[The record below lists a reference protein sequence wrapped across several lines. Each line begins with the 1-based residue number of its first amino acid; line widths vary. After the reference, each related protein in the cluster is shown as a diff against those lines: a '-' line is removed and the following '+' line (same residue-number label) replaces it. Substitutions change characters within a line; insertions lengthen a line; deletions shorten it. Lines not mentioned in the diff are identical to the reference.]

1 VALTR
6 RSQVRRAAPARAG
19 AAPSPGRGPGA
30 LRIGAGVGAL
40 LLFCALAAL
49 LSRGAPAPWAALC
62 GVAFTL
68 PLCSLGEWLVHR
80 VLYHARVPGLGLL
93 RRIHQHGHHVA
104 LFPPGRYVQS
114 GPYPFMRVRAPL
126 LPFRMA
132 ESALDSRLTEW
143 SQVGLHAA
151 AGVPLVLLPAWALS
165 GRPAFLA
172 ACGLTLALVSFA
184 LAHVHGAMHTPRG
197 RWIEDRRW
205 FRWLD
210 RRHYLHHVDMKAN
223 LNFMLPLCDLLF
235 GTQRARLTPTEAARV
250 PSFEQAHTPG
260 GARR

>member
-1 VALTR
+1 MIL
-6 RSQVRRAAPARAG
+6 G
-19 AAPSPGRGPGA
+19 G
-30 LRIGAGVGAL
+30 GAL
-40 LLFCALAAL
+40 LLFCALALRAG
-49 LSRGAPAPWAALC
+49 RGAPAAWAALA

-104 LFPPGRYVQS
+104 LFPPTRYVQA

-132 ESALDSRLTEW
+132 DSALDSRLTEW
-143 SQVGLHAA
+143 SQVALHLA
-151 AGVPLVLLPAWALS
+151 AGVPLILLPAWLLN
-165 GRPAFLA
+165 GHPAFLA
-172 ACGLTLALVSFA
+172 GCLLTLALVSFA
-184 LAHVHGAMHTPRG
+184 LAHVHGAMHTPRD
-197 RWIEDRRW
+197 RWIERRRW

-210 RRHYLHHVDMKAN
+210 RRHYLHHVDMRAN

-235 GTQRARLTPTEAARV
+235 GTQRAHLTPTEAARH
-250 PSFEQAHTPG
+250 PPFEQA
-260 GARR
+260 RRPRAL